1 MIVLSSVL
9 EKIKN
14 PRDLDNLNDKQL
26 NELCCEIREHML
38 KVVADN
44 GGHLASNLGVVELTV
59 AIHRAF
65 NSPDDSIIF
74 DVGHQCYTHKLLTG
88 RYDRFCSL
96 RTENGISGFMKPSE
110 SEHDPI
116 ITGHSSS
123 SVSAGYG
130 ICKGNALNGR
140 SDYVVVVIGD
150 GALTG
155 GMVYEAFNSVGRDKC
170 NLIIVLND
178 NGMSISRN
186 VGALSRQLNLIR
198 NKISYHRF
206 KHMIENMVLKIP
218 YVGDRLRGGLLR
230 SKNMLKNAIYNSNIF
245 EGLGLK
251 YLGPVNGHDISQLT
265 NIFEIAK
272 NSNRPV
278 VIHTITKKGK
288 GYTYAE
294 NNPDVFHGISPFD
307 IETGD
312 KISVSQQDFSYIFGQ
327 EMCKIAKTDRK
338 VCAITAAMTSGT
350 GLNDFSRMYSTRF
363 FDVGIAEE
371 HAVTFAAG
379 LAKTGQKP
387 VFAVYSSFLQRGYD
401 QVLHDVAIANLP
413 VTLCVD
419 RAGIV
424 GEDGETHQGL
434 FDVAF
439 LSTIPNVKIYA
450 PSNYNELRA
459 MLCERLSNPVG
470 VAAIRYPRGSEPEY
484 IKDFEYSGNA
494 FDIIGGSDI
503 AVVVYG
509 TMFAE
514 VAKAADI
521 LKESGKE
528 ISIIKLNLINE
539 FSDEL
544 LNQVLK
550 YKKVYFFEEGIINGG
565 IAQQLGSK
573 LLDNS
578 FKGKYKLMGVNG
590 FVQQASISSV
600 RKRYG
605 LDVFSIVD
613 LISGEWQ

>member
-1 MIVLSSVL
+1 M
-9 EKIKN
+9 ENIKS
-14 PRDLDNLNDKQL
+14 PRDLDKLNDKQL
-26 NELCCEIREHML
+26 NELCCEIRECML
-38 KVVADN
+38 KVVAEN

-59 AIHRAF
+59 ALHRAF

-88 RYDRFCSL
+88 RYAEFPSL

-130 ICKGNALNGR
+130 ICKGNMLDGR

-155 GMVYEAFNSVGRDKC
+155 GMVYEAFNSIGRDKC
-170 NLIIVLND
+170 NLILVLND

-206 KHMIENMVLKIP
+206 KHAIENMVLRIP
-218 YVGDRLRGGLLR
+218 YIGKKLRGGLLR

-251 YLGPVNGHDISQLT
+251 YLGPVNGHNISQLT
-265 NIFEIAK
+265 NMFEIAK

-288 GYTYAE
+288 GYPFAE
-294 NNPDVFHGISPFD
+294 SNPDVFHGISPFD
-307 IETGD
+307 IVTGN
-312 KISVSQQDFSYIFGQ
+312 KLSVKQSDFSHVFGEQ
-327 EMCKIAKTDRK
+327 LCKIAESDTK
-338 VCAITAAMTSGT
+338 VCAITASMTAGT
-350 GLNDFSRMYSTRF
+350 GLEDFAAGYSNRF

-379 LAKTGQKP
+379 LAKSGQKP

-401 QVLHDVAIANLP
+401 QVLHDAAIANLP
-413 VTLCVD
+413 VTLCID

-439 LSTIPNVKIYA
+439 LSTVPNVKIFA
-450 PSNYNELRA
+450 PSNYNELKK
-459 MLCERLSNPVG
+459 MLSERLSNPVG

-484 IKDFEYSGNA
+484 IKNLDYSGGE
-494 FDIIGGSDI
+494 FDVIGSGEV

-514 VAKAADI
+514 AAKAADI
-521 LKESGKE
+521 LADRGIE

-539 FSDEL
+539 LSDTL
-544 LNQVLK
+544 LNNLLMHNK
-550 YKKVYFFEEGIINGG
+550 IYFFEEGIVNGG
-565 IAQQLGSK
+565 IAQQLGLK
-573 LLDNS
+573 LLDAD
-578 FKGKYKLMGVNG
+578 FKGKYKTVGING
-590 FVQQASISSV
+590 FVQQASISAV
-600 RKRYG
+600 RSRYG